1 MTAIRHVSAR
11 RATRLAGRGALATFV
26 VAGVVVLGAPFASA
40 SAASLQAD
48 VLTNPV
54 PGWTAVQPS
63 TLSGVTTTFTKS
75 VNAIASN
82 ATVAVDGFV
91 GPNGATQILLIRLA
105 QFSGASVPSGVSL
118 PQTVQSTCSGSGE
131 TAGPTTS
138 VSGIAGSVLVTCK
151 GSGPADIESVAWPQ
165 GNVLAW
171 IAAEGLSSS
180 TVQQIARSQAAKLPA
195 GGSSS
200 SSSSVVG
207 GVIVVIVVAAGVF
220 IVVRRRRSNAQ
231 VAAAP
236 AGAWLPPG
244 GAAPPWGQPGE
255 APQAPYVGEA
265 QPYAGQPG
273 GYEGQPGGYEG
284 PGGYEPAAY
293 QPPPAAGGLAGYEAT
308 QVGYQPAPAT
318 GAVTPYRAEQAP
330 YEQPG
335 TIEET
340 QTVAG
345 PPAYQDPGTPTG
357 PEEEPPGAEGW
368 YPIDGD
374 TNRQRY
380 WDGTSWTSRMHW
392 DGHAWVNES

>member
-1 MTAIRHVSAR
+1 MTAIRDASAP
-11 RATRLAGRGALATFV
+11 RATRLAGRGALVTLVMAS
-26 VAGVVVLGAPFASA
+26 VVVLGAPLALAS
-40 SAASLQAD
+40 SATLQAE

-54 PGWTAVQPS
+54 PGWTPVPAS

-75 VNAIASN
+75 VQAIASN

-91 GPNGATQILLIRLA
+91 GPSGASQILLIRLA
-105 QFSGASVPSGVSL
+105 QFSGGSVPSGVSL
-118 PQTVQSTCSGSGE
+118 PQTVQSTCSGSGDK
-131 TAGPTTS
+131 AGPTTS
-138 VSGIAGSVLVTCK
+138 VSGIAGSVFVTCQ
-151 GSGPADIESVAWPQ
+151 GSGPADIESAAWPQ

-180 TVQQIARSQAAKLPA
+180 SVQQIARSQAAKLPA
-195 GGSSS
+195 SGSSS
-200 SSSSVVG
+200 SSGTVG
-207 GVIVVIVVAAGVF
+207 GVIIIVVVAAGVWF
-220 IVVRRRRSNAQ
+220 VVRRRRSNAQ

-244 GAAPPWGQPGE
+244 GAAPPWGQPGG
-255 APQAPYVGEA
+255 APQTPYSGEA

-273 GYEGQPGGYEG
+273 GYAG

-293 QPPPAAGGLAGYEAT
+293 QPPPAAGSQAGYEAT
-308 QVGYQPAPAT
+308 QVGYQPAPAA
-318 GAVTPYRAEQAP
+318 GAAAPYGAEQAP

-335 TIEET
+335 SPEET

-345 PPAYQDPGTPTG
+345 AQAYQDLGTPAG
-357 PEEEPPGAEGW
+357 QEEEPPGAEGW
-368 YPIDGD
+368 HPIDGD

-392 DGHAWVNES
+392 DGHAWVNDS